1 MRNTTLLLFIYPHCV
16 FFKILFCPF
25 LKFEISGN
33 CVIVMSVCT
42 DAVFVAVLCSKVEAV
57 AVRDLALFH
66 TATACVI
73 HAQAAA
79 VQH

>member
-1 MRNTTLLLFIYPHCV
+1 
-16 FFKILFCPF
+16 
-25 LKFEISGN
+25 
-33 CVIVMSVCT
+33 MSVCT

>member
-1 MRNTTLLLFIYPHCV
+1 MSDC
-16 FFKILFCPF
+16 
-25 LKFEISGN
+25 
-33 CVIVMSVCT
+33 IVT
-42 DAVFVAVLCSKVEAV
+42 VFVAMLCSKVEAV

-79 VQH
+79 VAQHYGFKYLNASWS